1 MAINWGGAA
10 QNNNPLAYFAMGQQI
25 GQDIRQRQ
33 TQNALATAVNNPQDK
48 GALEQVTKLDPQM
61 GMALRQKLSDEQ
73 AKGLARNMEL
83 MGQAAQW
90 ADTPEKWDQAIDYLA
105 QSGVQGV
112 EQYKGK
118 FSPQLRMSAIASSGE
133 LKTYL
138 ERTAPVNVGP
148 GSHLVDPVT
157 GQAKFSAPFAP
168 RPVTVNEGQ
177 TVVEY
182 APGNKPQGGFDGF
195 YNGFLA
201 GAEGGYNPK
210 DPMSGAPVNFGIDQ
224 RANPDINVKDL
235 TQDQAKQLMLER
247 YWKPSGAD
255 QIQDPA
261 LQAIHADTAINM
273 GVGASKQLLQASGG
287 DPEKYLQLREKRYRE
302 IGGPVLDGWL
312 RRNDNLR
319 QYTGLGQGRVIAQG
333 APKSE
338 KPKWRTLSPDEA
350 QKMGLPAGTY
360 QQSPEG
366 EIKPIGGI
374 GDKAPQSKEAYSQS
388 AMDAFDRAIN
398 TADGLLKHPGFNT
411 GVGMPSINP
420 FDGNLAGFIVPGS
433 PAADF
438 RTSLE
443 TMKAQVFLP
452 MVQSMKGMG
461 ALSNAEGEKLTA
473 AIGNLNPS
481 QSEGQFKSSVEQI
494 IKDLKTYRNRATQGA
509 PASPTKGGW
518 GKAKVVQ

>member
-1 MAINWGGAA
+1 MSTNWE
-10 QNNNPLAYFAMGQQI
+10 MGLMPNI
-25 GQDIRQRQ
+25 GM
-33 TQNALATAVNNPQDK
+33 NALAAFQQGRQIRQQQETQKAMADFATNPNDA
-48 GALEQVTKLDPQM
+48 GALDRVTQLDPRM
-61 GMALRQKLSDEQ
+61 GMALRERLSAQQ
-73 AKGLARNMEL
+73 AEEAKKRVGM
-83 MGQAAQW
+83 MGDAAQW
-90 ADTPEKWDQAIDYLA
+90 ADTPEKWDQAIDYLT
-105 QSGVQGV
+105 QQGV
-112 EQYKGK
+112 DVAQYKGK
-118 FSPQLRMSAIASSGE
+118 FSPQLRMSAIASAGE
-133 LKTYL
+133 LKSYL
-138 ERTAPVNVGP
+138 ERSAPVNVGP
-148 GSHLVDPVT
+148 GSHLVDPAS
-157 GQAKFSAPFAP
+157 GKALFSAPFAP
-168 RPVTVNEGQ
+168 RPVTVGPDQ

-182 APGNKPQGGFDGF
+182 APGSKFGGGFDGF

-224 RANPDINVKDL
+224 RANPDIDVKNL
-235 TQDQAKQLMLER
+235 TQDQAKKLMLER

-273 GVGASKQLLQASGG
+273 GVNAAKGLLQKSGG
-287 DPEKYLQLREKRYRE
+287 DPNAYLQLREQRYRE

-312 RRNDNLR
+312 KRNENLR
-319 QYTGLGQGRVIAQG
+319 QFAGLGEGRVIARG
-333 APKSE
+333 APKAE
-338 KPKWRTLSPDEA
+338 KPKWRTLSQEEA
-350 QKMGLPAGTY
+350 QRMGLPAGTY
-360 QQSPEG
+360 QQSPDG

-420 FDGNLAGFIVPGS
+420 LDGNLAGFIVPGS

-481 QSEGQFKSSVEQI
+481 QSEAQFRTSVEQI
-494 IKDLKTYRNRATQGA
+494 IRDLKTYRDRAKQPAAA
-509 PASPTKGGW
+509 PAAKGGW